1 MTTNEMTQEVF
12 DNFIKKFK
20 KFGILQELVEE
31 EEKHGKQKATN

>member
-1 MTTNEMTQEVF
+1 MTTNEMTQEGF
-12 DNFIKKFK
+12 DKFINFFD

>member
-12 DNFIKKFK
+12 DKFINFFD

-31 EEKHGKQKATN
+31 EEQREQQR